1 MPDAADERAALFA
14 EYHRT
19 GDHRIRDQLIESNR
33 GLAESIA
40 RRYTRQRDSDDDL
53 RQVALLGLLKA
64 VERFDPGRGLA
75 FSSFATPTI
84 EGELKRHFRDQR
96 WSVRMPRQVQEQA
109 LEVSRA
115 VGTLT
120 QSLGRSPT
128 IDDLVVETGLTSED
142 VIEALEAG
150 RASTTA
156 PIEADGTDR
165 GVLDQFGARD
175 PGLEEVERRM
185 IVSQLLDELS
195 PRERTVVVQRF
206 YEGRTQSSI
215 AEELGVSQVHVS
227 RILAQA
233 LQRLRRATDLGGD
246 ST

>member
-1 MPDAADERAALFA
+1 MPDAGDERAALFA

-19 GDHRIRDQLIESNR
+19 GDHETRDRLIEANR

-40 RRYTRQRDSDDDL
+40 RRYSRHREGDDDL

-64 VERFDPGRGLA
+64 VERFDPERGLA

-96 WSVRMPRQVQEQA
+96 WAVRVPRQTQEHA

-115 VGTLT
+115 VAALT

-128 IDDLVVETGLTSED
+128 IDDLVAETSLTSED

-156 PIEADGTDR
+156 AIDTDNDER
-165 GVLDQFGARD
+165 SVLDQLGTGD
-175 PGLEEVERRM
+175 PGIDDVERRM
-185 IVSQLLDELS
+185 VVSQLLDVLP
-195 PRERTVVVQRF
+195 PRERTIVVQRF
-206 YEGRTQSSI
+206 YEGLTQSKI
-215 AEELGVSQVHVS
+215 AEQLGVSQVHVS

-233 LQRLRRATDLGGD
+233 LERLRHATDLND
-246 ST
+246 

>member
-40 RRYTRQRDSDDDL
+40 RRYMRQRESDDDL

-96 WSVRMPRQVQEQA
+96 WAMRLPRQVQEQA

-120 QSLGRSPT
+120 QTLGRSPT
-128 IDDLVVETGLTSED
+128 IDDLVAETGLTGED

-156 PIEADGTDR
+156 PIDVHGAR
-165 GVLDQFGARD
+165 NVLDTLGSGD
-175 PGLEEVERRM
+175 PGLEDVERRM
-185 IVSQLLDELS
+185 VVSQLLDELS
-195 PRERTVVVQRF
+195 PRERTVVIQRF

-233 LQRLRRATDLGGD
+233 LQRLRRATDLGH
-246 ST
+246 

>member
-1 MPDAADERAALFA
+1 MADAADERAALFA

-19 GDHRIRDQLIESNR
+19 GDHRVRDQLIESNR

-40 RRYTRQRDSDDDL
+40 RRYMRQRESDDDL

-96 WSVRMPRQVQEQA
+96 WAMRLPRQVQEQA

-128 IDDLVVETGLTSED
+128 IDDLVTETGFTSED

-156 PIEADGTDR
+156 PIDVEGER
-165 GVLDQFGARD
+165 NVLDRLGTGD
-175 PGLEEVERRM
+175 PGLEDVERRM
-185 IVSQLLDELS
+185 VVSQLLDQLS
-195 PRERTVVVQRF
+195 PRERTVVIQRF

-233 LQRLRRATDLGGD
+233 LQRLRRATDLG
-246 ST
+246 